1 MNDFKFLFE
10 KLVQL
15 KVTEGQETC
24 VVLEW
29 STEDYDVA
37 ITCLRYLN
45 SYIAENVTTRFGM
58 EKIAEKLLDTLEII
72 VNEA

>member
-1 MNDFKFLFE
+1 MNEFKRIFE

-15 KVTEGQETC
+15 KVTEEKNAC
-24 VVLEW
+24 AMLEW
-29 STEDYDVA
+29 SEEDYDVA
-37 ITCLRYLN
+37 VACLRYLN
-45 SYIAENVTTRFGM
+45 SYIEENVTTRFGM